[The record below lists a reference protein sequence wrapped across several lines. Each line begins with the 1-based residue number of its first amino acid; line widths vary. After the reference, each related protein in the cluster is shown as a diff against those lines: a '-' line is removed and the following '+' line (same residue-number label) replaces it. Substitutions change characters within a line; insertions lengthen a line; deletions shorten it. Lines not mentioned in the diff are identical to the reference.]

1 MLTIEDFKDAGYSQ
15 HNAGIEQH
23 WAMFLLQKQVTNRIG
38 TKYYINVY
46 PSQLGV
52 GNGARID
59 FSIKL
64 QFICDKDVINISILP
79 RDFENV
85 HEIEEIVKK
94 LWRKLGANYYR
105 KWNE

>member
-23 WAMFLLQKQVTNRIG
+23 WATCLLQKQVTNRIG
-38 TKYYINVY
+38 VKYFINVY
-46 PSQLGV
+46 PSQLSD
-52 GNGARID
+52 ARID
-59 FSIKL
+59 FSTKL
-64 QFICDKDVINISILP
+64 QFICDKDVVNITILP

-94 LWRKLGANYYR
+94 FWRKLGAEYYR
-105 KWNE
+105 KWIE